1 MLKENRKIW
10 YKPETVPPEIFC
22 EIRTHT
28 QIFAKM
34 QKMPSPEKVLHVD
47 WCFEEMHA
55 RCRSWSCEAPSG
67 VTGIWSCV
75 DIGLHLLLA
84 RMLEESDWNTH

>member
-1 MLKENRKIW
+1 
-10 YKPETVPPEIFC
+10 
-22 EIRTHT
+22 
-28 QIFAKM
+28 
-34 QKMPSPEKVLHVD
+34 MPIPEKVLHVD

-75 DIGLHLLLA
+75 DIGLHLILA
-84 RMLEESDWNTH
+84 LTLEESHWYTY